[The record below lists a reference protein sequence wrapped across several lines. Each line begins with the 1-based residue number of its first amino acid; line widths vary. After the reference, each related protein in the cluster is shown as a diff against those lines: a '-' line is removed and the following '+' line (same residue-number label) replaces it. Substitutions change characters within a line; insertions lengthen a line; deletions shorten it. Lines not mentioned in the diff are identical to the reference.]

1 MSSVLEQIALII
13 LYKLM
18 NDLDNTEILKLIL
31 GSIEDTYLEA
41 IWGNMFLREGEGP
54 EAMRSR

>member
-1 MSSVLEQIALII
+1 MLEQIALII

-18 NDLDNTEILKLIL
+18 NDLDNTEILQLIL
-31 GSIEDTYLEA
+31 KNIEDTDLEA

>member
-1 MSSVLEQIALII
+1 
-13 LYKLM
+13 M

-31 GSIEDTYLEA
+31 GSIEDTDLEA
-41 IWGNMFLREGEGP
+41 IWGNMFLREGEGL

>member
-1 MSSVLEQIALII
+1 MLEQIALIII

-18 NDLDNTEILKLIL
+18 NDLDNTEILQLIL
-31 GSIEDTYLEA
+31 KNIEDTYLEV

>member
-1 MSSVLEQIALII
+1 MLEQIALIII

-18 NDLDNTEILKLIL
+18 NDLDNTEILQLIL
-31 GSIEDTYLEA
+31 KNIEDTYLEV
-41 IWGNMFLREGEGP
+41 IWGNMFLRDGEGP

>member
-31 GSIEDTYLEA
+31 GSIEDTDLEA